1 MGAVYYPSP
10 PYVINQ
16 MLSLGGASSSSIVYD
31 LGCGD
36 GSIVEAAARDYKVKK
51 AVGIEIDKKLCAIAR
66 SKVSKLENAVIINA
80 SYDEVD
86 ISEAN
91 LITIYQGA
99 AENARLKHKFTDE
112 LKEDSVIVS
121 HEYGIPGWRPAHFY
135 DLNNGRHHYRIFIY
149 LIQKNTSQRKPAS
162 YFSNRQM

>member
-16 MLSLGGASSSSIVYD
+16 MLSLGRASSSSIVYD

-36 GSIVEAAARDYKVKK
+36 GSIVMAAARDFRVKK
-51 AVGIEIDKKLCAIAR
+51 AVGIEIDKKLSTIA
-66 SKVSKLENAVIINA
+66 SSMVSKLKNAVIINA
-80 SYDEVD
+80 SYDIVD

-99 AENARLKHKFTDE
+99 AENARLKHKFIDE
-112 LKEDSVIVS
+112 LKEGSVIVS
-121 HEYGIPGWRPAHFY
+121 HEFGIPGWRPVQFHV
-135 DLNNGRHHYRIFIY
+135 LKNGKHYYRIFIY
-149 LIQKNTSQRKPAS
+149 MIQKNMNQPIQTDSK
-162 YFSNRQM
+162 SNQ